1 MTDKATNSKEE
12 KLEATAKVRML
23 KTSPQKL
30 NLVSRMIRN
39 KPVNI
44 ALAQL
49 KFSKKR
55 IANDVR
61 KCLESA
67 ISNAENNHDLDIEE
81 LVVSEAYVGKNLVL
95 KRGRPRARGRY
106 GKILK
111 PFSQLTI
118 KVKQILA
125 NNKEEEK
132 A

>member
-1 MTDKATNSKEE
+1 MTDVSTNLKEE

-55 IANDVR
+55 IAKDVR

-67 ISNAENNHDLDIEE
+67 IANAENNHDLDIDE
-81 LVVSEAYVGKNLVL
+81 LVVSEAFVGKNLVL

-118 KVKQILA
+118 RVKQILA
-125 NNKEEEK
+125 NSKEEEK

>member
-1 MTDKATNSKEE
+1 MTDKSTNSKEE

-44 ALAQL
+44 ALAHL

-125 NNKEEEK
+125 NSKEEEK

>member
-1 MTDKATNSKEE
+1 MTDISTNSKEDN
-12 KLEATAKVRML
+12 LEATAKVRML

-55 IANDVR
+55 IAKDVR

-67 ISNAENNHDLDIEE
+67 IANAENNHDLDIDE
-81 LVVSEAYVGKNLVL
+81 LVVSEAFVGKNLVL

-125 NNKEEEK
+125 NSKEEEK

>member
-1 MTDKATNSKEE
+1 MSNKTTDNNEE
-12 KLEATAKVRML
+12 NLEATAKIKML
-23 KTSPQKL
+23 KISPQKL
-30 NLVSRMIRN
+30 NLVSKMIRN

-49 KFSKKR
+49 KFSNKR
-55 IANDVR
+55 IAVDVR

-67 ISNAENNHDLDIEE
+67 IANAENNHDMDIDE
-81 LVVSEAYVGKNLVL
+81 LVVSEAFVGKNLVL

-118 KVKQILA
+118 QVKQVLETG
-125 NNKEEEK
+125 KYEEK
-132 A
+132 V

>member
-1 MTDKATNSKEE
+1 MTDLSTNSNEE

-55 IANDVR
+55 IAKDVR

-67 ISNAENNHDLDIEE
+67 IANAENNHDLDIEE

>member
-1 MTDKATNSKEE
+1 MTDKSINSKEE

>member
-1 MTDKATNSKEE
+1 MTDVSTNSKEE
-12 KLEATAKVRML
+12 NLEATAKVRML

-55 IANDVR
+55 IAKDVR

-67 ISNAENNHDLDIEE
+67 IANAENNHDLDIDE

-125 NNKEEEK
+125 NSEEK
-132 A
+132 EKA

>member
-1 MTDKATNSKEE
+1 MTDVSTNLKEE

-55 IANDVR
+55 IAKDVR

-67 ISNAENNHDLDIEE
+67 IANAENNHDLDIDE
-81 LVVSEAYVGKNLVL
+81 LVVSEAFVGKNLVL